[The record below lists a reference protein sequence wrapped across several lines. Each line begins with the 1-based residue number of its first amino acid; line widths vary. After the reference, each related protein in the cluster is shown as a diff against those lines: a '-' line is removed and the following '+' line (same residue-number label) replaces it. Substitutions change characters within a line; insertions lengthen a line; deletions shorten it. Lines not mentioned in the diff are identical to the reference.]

1 MMFAQYNHFKMNVGI
16 EIRGF
21 RVMAGT

>member
-1 MMFAQYNHFKMNVGI
+1 MFAQYNHFKMNVGI